1 MARGINKVILVGN
14 VGQDPEMRALP
25 SGAAVAN
32 LRVAT
37 SESWKDRQTGEQ
49 REQTEWHSIALFGR
63 LAEVAGEYVRKGQ
76 QLYIEGRLRTRKWQD
91 KNGVDRYS
99 TEIVADDFQML
110 GRRDVGGDGT
120 RTGAMGSTRSS
131 DTEVARAD
139 SRASDI
145 PF

>member
-32 LRVAT
+32 LRIAT
-37 SESWKDRQTGEQ
+37 SEAWKDRQTGEQ

-76 QLYIEGRLRTRKWQD
+76 QLYVEGRLRTRKWQD

-110 GRRDVGGDGT
+110 GRREVVAEGT
-120 RTGAMGSTRSS
+120 RSMSVRGAPSHATDEGRTHLR
-131 DTEVARAD
+131 E
-139 SRASDI
+139 SDI

>member
-14 VGQDPEMRALP
+14 VGEDPEMRALP

-32 LRVAT
+32 LRIAT
-37 SESWKDRQTGEQ
+37 SEAWKDRQTGDQ

-76 QLYIEGRLRTRKWQD
+76 QLYVEGRLRTRKWQD

-110 GRRDVGGDGT
+110 GRRDL
-120 RTGAMGSTRSS
+120 
-131 DTEVARAD
+131 
-139 SRASDI
+139 RASGSAA
-145 PF
+145 PEAR

>member
-25 SGAAVAN
+25 SGVAVAN

-49 REQTEWHSIALFGR
+49 REQTERHSIVMFGR
-63 LAEVAGEYVRKGQ
+63 LAEVAAEHVRKGQ
-76 QLYIEGRLRTRKWQD
+76 QLYLEGRLRTRKWQD
-91 KNGVDRYS
+91 KAGVDRYS
-99 TEIVADDFQML
+99 TEIVADDFQRL
-110 GRRDVGGDGT
+110 GRRDVGERGFAAD
-120 RTGAMGSTRSS
+120 R
-131 DTEVARAD
+131 RAPVNA
-139 SRASDI
+139 SQSQVASDRVSESDV

>member
-110 GRRDVGGDGT
+110 GRRDVRNAAADT
-120 RTGAMGSTRSS
+120 DVRSS
-131 DTEVARAD
+131 DARTAD
-139 SRASDI
+139 V

>member
-32 LRVAT
+32 LRIAT

-110 GRRDVGGDGT
+110 GRRDVGGDGM

-131 DTEVARAD
+131 DAEVARAD

>member
-1 MARGINKVILVGN
+1 MSRGINKVILVGN

-76 QLYIEGRLRTRKWQD
+76 QLYVEGRLRTRKWQD

-110 GRRDVGGDGT
+110 GRRDFGGDGS
-120 RTGAMGSTRSS
+120 RHAATGGAH
-131 DTEVARAD
+131 AAD
-139 SRASDI
+139 SDAGRESSRAADI